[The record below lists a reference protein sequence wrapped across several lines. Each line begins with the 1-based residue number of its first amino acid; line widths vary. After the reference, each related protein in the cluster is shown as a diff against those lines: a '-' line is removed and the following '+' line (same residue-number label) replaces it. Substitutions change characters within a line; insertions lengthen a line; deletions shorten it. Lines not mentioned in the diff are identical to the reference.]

1 MGVHGEHD
9 MWGVPRPLHLR
20 GAPREAERLVVHLR
34 GSWGVALE
42 PRLVLHS
49 FLHTRLVCV
58 RLARLAGWPGL
69 VAQVRLSL
77 GARGHVRGAPWRAA
91 LLVQAGA
98 GRGGL
103 YGGCRPWEQDSS
115 LTPPSPKSLDPL

>member
-42 PRLVLHS
+42 RRLV
-49 FLHTRLVCV
+49 F
-58 RLARLAGWPGL
+58 
-69 VAQVRLSL
+69 AQLFAHQVSL
-77 GARGHVRGAPWRAA
+77 RGA
-91 LLVQAGA
+91 G
-98 GRGGL
+98 
-103 YGGCRPWEQDSS
+103 
-115 LTPPSPKSLDPL
+115 